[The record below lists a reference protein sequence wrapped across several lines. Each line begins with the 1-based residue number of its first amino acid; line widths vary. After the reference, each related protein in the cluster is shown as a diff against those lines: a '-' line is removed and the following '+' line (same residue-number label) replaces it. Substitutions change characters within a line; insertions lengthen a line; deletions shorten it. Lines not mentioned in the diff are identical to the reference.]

1 MSVTKKIYIIGG
13 ETMSKKSNSLIP
25 SGGSTLPN
33 IQNMKVDKD
42 KLDRPYA
49 KVEND
54 NGDSYKQ
61 TKLKSGKIK
70 REMVSDN

>member
-1 MSVTKKIYIIGG
+1 
-13 ETMSKKSNSLIP
+13 MSKKSNNLVPYGENS
-25 SGGSTLPN
+25 LPN

-54 NGDSYKQ
+54 NGDWYKQ
-61 TKLKSGKIK
+61 TKLKSGKTK
-70 REMVSDN
+70 REMVSDK

>member
-1 MSVTKKIYIIGG
+1 MPN
-13 ETMSKKSNSLIP
+13 KSNSLIISEESNLP
-25 SGGSTLPN
+25 SIP
-33 IQNMKVDKD
+33 NMKVDKD

-54 NGDSYKQ
+54 TGDWYKQ
-61 TKLKSGKIK
+61 TKLKNGKTK